1 MCVETLVP
9 DQTIDFYH
17 PLHLF
22 CLINNLMFISNEFG
36 IQLHIEITAAL
47 CEYIITF
54 TYLGLS
60 TVQQNNSPAYFRTAH
75 GYSQS
80 AKRRKG
86 AKFDDLNGVD
96 GQTGGEGKG
105 LGPDTPNMMKVG
117 HRTCF

>member
-1 MCVETLVP
+1 MCVETLVL

-60 TVQQNNSPAYFRTAH
+60 TVQQNNSHAYLRTEIALKSSVKN
-75 GYSQS
+75 Y
-80 AKRRKG
+80 
-86 AKFDDLNGVD
+86 F
-96 GQTGGEGKG
+96 
-105 LGPDTPNMMKVG
+105 
-117 HRTCF
+117 